1 MISIRHILIDN
12 SFFLETINVSIKVH
26 CKGVNTIHHDFVMS
40 SADASIKV
48 TLIYVVYPW
57 HGHCE
62 FLLMQ
67 K

>member
-1 MISIRHILIDN
+1 MRLSTRITLQYRFIAKALTQYTMI
-12 SFFLETINVSIKVH
+12 
-26 CKGVNTIHHDFVMS
+26 FVMS

-48 TLIYVVYPW
+48 TALPLIYVVYPW